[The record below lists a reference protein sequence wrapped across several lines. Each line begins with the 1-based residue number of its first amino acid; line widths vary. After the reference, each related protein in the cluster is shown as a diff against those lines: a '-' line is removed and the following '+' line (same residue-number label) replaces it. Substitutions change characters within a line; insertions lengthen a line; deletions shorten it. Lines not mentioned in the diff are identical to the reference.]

1 MITYSLYQSYIFA
14 KALYAPMGGSLFY
27 IYIMERKG
35 RNQTYN
41 KNKKENIYD
50 IQIIKLEQRVQMKS
64 LKHCHVNT

>member
-1 MITYSLYQSYIFA
+1 
-14 KALYAPMGGSLFY
+14 
-27 IYIMERKG
+27 MERKG

-41 KNKKENIYD
+41 KNIKANIYD